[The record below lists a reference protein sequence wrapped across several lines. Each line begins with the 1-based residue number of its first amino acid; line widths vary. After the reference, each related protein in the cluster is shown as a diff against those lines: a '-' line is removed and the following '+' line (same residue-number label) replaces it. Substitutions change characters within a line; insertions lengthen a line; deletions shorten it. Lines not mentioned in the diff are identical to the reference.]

1 MRLWADVPGW
11 EGRYEVSNDGGVRS
25 WWYGK
30 KHLTVGRELKQKI
43 D

>member
-11 EGRYEVSNDGGVRS
+11 EGRYEVSNDGLVRS

-30 KHLTVGRELKQKI
+30 KTPDYWKRTETEN
-43 D
+43 